1 MYNDYS
7 NKAYNLNIINT
18 NKFKTI
24 TIKINFK
31 KLITKEDITYRNLL
45 GKVLLNSTK
54 TYQNRKD
61 IEIAT
66 EELYGLNVSYNSS
79 LMGNYIVSSFNLV
92 FLNEK
97 YTEEGMNEKSIKF
110 LLDIIFNPNIEN
122 NEFKYFDLSKRLVL
136 DEIDSLKDNPNK
148 YSLQKLF
155 ETMGKNTPLEYN
167 SIGYKEDLDK
177 ITNES
182 LIDYYRKML
191 KSDLVDIFIVGEVNN
206 DKTVEIFNQNFNIN
220 TVKKAGTTH
229 FVEHDKIKK
238 TVTKNKEVLPFEQS
252 NLNIGFKLKDLTD
265 FERQY
270 VLYVYC
276 FILGGSPNSKLF
288 KTVREENS
296 LCYSI
301 NATHK
306 AINNIIY
313 IKVATDKK
321 DIKKCFNLIK
331 KELTKMGKGDFTDN
345 DIEAAKIT
353 YENSLQ
359 DIEDYQS
366 GILRMYQSHIYFN
379 YDLLED
385 RIEKIKKV
393 TKDDIINLHKK
404 IYMDTIFVLEGDI
417 NENN

>member
-31 KLITKEDITYRNLL
+31 KLINKEDITYRNLL

-79 LMGNYIVSSFNLV
+79 LMGNYIVSSFNLI

-136 DEIDSLKDNPNK
+136 YEIDSLKDNPNK

-191 KSDLVDIFIVGEVNN
+191 KSDLVDIFIIGE
-206 DKTVEIFNQNFNIN
+206 
-220 TVKKAGTTH
+220 
-229 FVEHDKIKK
+229 
-238 TVTKNKEVLPFEQS
+238 L
-252 NLNIGFKLKDLTD
+252 
-265 FERQY
+265 
-270 VLYVYC
+270 
-276 FILGGSPNSKLF
+276 
-288 KTVREENS
+288 
-296 LCYSI
+296 
-301 NATHK
+301 
-306 AINNIIY
+306 
-313 IKVATDKK
+313 
-321 DIKKCFNLIK
+321 
-331 KELTKMGKGDFTDN
+331 
-345 DIEAAKIT
+345 
-353 YENSLQ
+353 
-359 DIEDYQS
+359 
-366 GILRMYQSHIYFN
+366 
-379 YDLLED
+379 
-385 RIEKIKKV
+385 
-393 TKDDIINLHKK
+393 
-404 IYMDTIFVLEGDI
+404 
-417 NENN
+417 